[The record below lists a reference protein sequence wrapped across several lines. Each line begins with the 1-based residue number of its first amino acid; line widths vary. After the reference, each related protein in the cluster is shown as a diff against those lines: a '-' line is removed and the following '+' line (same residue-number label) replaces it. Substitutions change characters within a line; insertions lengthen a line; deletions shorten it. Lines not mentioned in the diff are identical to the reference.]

1 MCSWVCFVIAFH
13 PALTYAQESPAAEQ
27 SPTPIEEGDTAPFSG
42 VLIPTVQAAE
52 MTVRLEQQGNI
63 CQTRINS
70 AVDLAVNEVDLR
82 LKNCLSV
89 STTIDDMYRTQ
100 LLSQKEYID
109 FLEKRALGPK
119 ISQEWVFIIGIVAG
133 VGVTI
138 GAGYAMHQ
146 VAQQ

>member
-1 MCSWVCFVIAFH
+1 MS
-13 PALTYAQESPAAEQ
+13 YAQDTQA
-27 SPTPIEEGDTAPFSG
+27 PTPVEEGQTVPFSG
-42 VLIPTVQAAE
+42 VLIPTLQAAE
-52 MTVRLEQQGNI
+52 MTARLEQQGNV
-63 CQTRINS
+63 CQARINS

-82 LKNCLSV
+82 LRNCLSV
-89 STTIDDMYRTQ
+89 STTIDDMYKTQ

-109 FLEKRALGPK
+109 FLEKRAIGPK